1 MLRVGAVGLEIVKD
15 FFGPW
20 CQVGHVRRSFSV
32 GERDVW
38 VCCLEAA
45 DVESPLARKVA
56 VRWLKVRGVR
66 IFYVSVGLN
75 TSLVRFG
82 HPGHQL
88 LVEELGCYFIDAG
101 RQSMNAFGGAGQVSA
116 GGPVGW
122 EDGSVGKE

>member
-15 FFGPW
+15 LFGPW

-45 DVESPLARKVA
+45 DVESPLERKVA
-56 VRWLKVRGVR
+56 ARWLKVRGVR
-66 IFYVSVGLN
+66 IFNVSVGLN
-75 TSLVRFG
+75 TGLVRFG

-88 LVEELGCYFIDAG
+88 LVEELGCYFIE
-101 RQSMNAFGGAGQVSA
+101 AGQIGRA
-116 GGPVGW
+116 D
-122 EDGSVGKE
+122 DGTTV